1 MVLYMAYKGR
11 KEKSNGSST
20 IPIAKT
26 GTAEK
31 AVVVEMH
38 KDSQLSQPGDE
49 GKLAIQV
56 RNEQDKV
63 DSHEVT
69 SEKEKEHNLDV

>member
-1 MVLYMAYKGR
+1 MAYKGR
-11 KEKSNGSST
+11 KEKSNDRT

-31 AVVVEMH
+31 AAEMH

-49 GKLAIQV
+49 EKVAIQVV
-56 RNEQDKV
+56 RNEQDKA
-63 DSHEVT
+63 DSHEVTT